1 VTRARGESGFTLI
14 ELAIAA
20 TISFLVFAA
29 TLTVLTS
36 LVRQRDR
43 VEKQAEV
50 ETQARLTIDRLARQ
64 LRNLASPAD
73 TITATTSTQPKAVDR
88 NLPDDLVFKDIG
100 EALPGGSQNVS
111 NVRRVRYCL
120 QTSGTVPGRGY
131 TATPGRGVLWMQI
144 QTWTTALPPAM
155 PATTDCPGTGWP
167 EQRIVAENVVNASQT
182 PVRVTFRYSGD
193 AGLVT
198 DDSAAARETI
208 SRLEASVVVDHD
220 TAQSPEAT
228 TLTSSVFLRNQNR
241 TPGAAFTLTQLSFTS
256 SCNVQLNGSAS
267 QDPESKPLEYRWYL
281 NPTSAIPSDTAPTW
295 AEGVVVQRTV
305 PFGTHTYLLKVSD
318 PAGLVD
324 THTETRTCPTS

>member
-1 VTRARGESGFTLI
+1 VTRARDESGFTLI

-36 LVRQRDR
+36 LIRQRDR

-88 NLPDDLVFKDIG
+88 NLADDLVFKDIG
-100 EALPGGSQNVS
+100 ETRPGGSLNS
-111 NVRRVRYCL
+111 ANVRRVRYCL
-120 QTSGTVPGRGY
+120 QTSGSVPGLGY
-131 TATPGRGVLWMQI
+131 TATPGRGVLWMQT

-155 PATTDCPGTGWP
+155 PATGDCPGTGWP
-167 EQRIVAENVVNASQT
+167 EERVVAENVVNASQS
-182 PVRVTFRYSGD
+182 PARATFRYSGD

-198 DDSAAARETI
+198 ATTAEARETI
-208 SRLEASVVVDHD
+208 SRVEASVAVDQD
-220 TAQSPEAT
+220 TTRSPEAT

-241 TPGAAFTLTQLSFTS
+241 TPTAAFTITQLDFTAT
-256 SCNVQLNGSAS
+256 CNVQLNGSAS
-267 QDPESKPLEYRWYL
+267 QDPESKPLQYEWYL
-281 NPTSAIPSDTAPTW
+281 NGSATPF

-305 PFGTHTYLLKVSD
+305 PLGTHTYLLKVFD

-324 THTETRTCPTS
+324 THTETRSCPT

>member
-1 VTRARGESGFTLI
+1 MTRARDESGFTLI

-20 TISFLVFAA
+20 TISFLVFGA

-50 ETQARLTIDRLARQ
+50 ETQARLTVDRLARQ

-73 TITATTSTQPKAVDR
+73 TITTTSSTQPKAVDR

-100 EALPGGSQNVS
+100 ETLPGGSQNRA

-131 TATPGRGVLWMQI
+131 TATAGRGVLWMQI
-144 QTWTTALPPAM
+144 QTWTTTLPPAM
-155 PATTDCPGTGWP
+155 PATTDCPGSGWP
-167 EQRIVAENVVNASQT
+167 EQRIVAENVVNASQS
-182 PVRVTFRYSGD
+182 PVRATFRYSGD

-198 DDSAAARETI
+198 DSSADARETI
-208 SRLEASVVVDHD
+208 SRVEASIVVDQD
-220 TAQSPEAT
+220 ATRSPEAT

-241 TPGAAFTLTQLSFTS
+241 TPTAAFTVTQLSFTS
-256 SCNVQLNGSAS
+256 TCNVQLNGSAS
-267 QDPESKPLEYRWYL
+267 QDPESKPLQYDWYL
-281 NPTSAIPSDTAPTW
+281 NPTSDNPTGSPW
-295 AEGVVVQRTV
+295 ATGVVVQRTV
-305 PFGTHTYLLKVSD
+305 PLGMHTYLLRVSD
-318 PAGLVD
+318 PAGLED
-324 THTETRTCPTS
+324 THTETRRCPT